1 MSSTAQQSRPGKLAP
16 IPSIHHAAYR
26 CRDAEQTRWF
36 YEDVLGMPLVAA
48 IINEKP
54 AGRTEE
60 IPYLHLFFGLGDGN
74 TIAFFDEP
82 EGATAEQFERIGG
95 FDRHVA
101 FLVDTEEE
109 LVAWQ
114 KRIQAAGVSC
124 HGPID
129 HGIVKSI
136 YMYDPNGLQTEICI
150 RAPGYGSAM
159 AQEQKVA
166 VDNIRKWD
174 ARTRATKERKFGR
187 EALARRTTQP
197 SQKQKKS

>member
-1 MSSTAQQSRPGKLAP
+1 MSSTAQQVRPGKLAQ
-16 IPSIHHAAYR
+16 ISSIHHAAYR

-36 YEDVLGMPLVAA
+36 YEDVLGLPLVAA
-48 IINEKP
+48 VINEQA
-54 AGRTEE
+54 AGREEE
-60 IPYLHLFFGLGDGN
+60 IPYLHLFFGFGDGN

-95 FDRHVA
+95 FDRHIA

-109 LVAWQ
+109 LLAWQ
-114 KRIQAAGVSC
+114 KRINDAGVSC

-150 RAPGYGSAM
+150 HGAGYDSAM
-159 AQEQKVA
+159 QAEQKVA
-166 VDNIRKWD
+166 RDNIRKWD
-174 ARTRATKERKFGR
+174 TRTRKTKEAKFGT
-187 EALARRTTQP
+187 EALARRTAQP
-197 SQKQKKS
+197 SRRQKKN